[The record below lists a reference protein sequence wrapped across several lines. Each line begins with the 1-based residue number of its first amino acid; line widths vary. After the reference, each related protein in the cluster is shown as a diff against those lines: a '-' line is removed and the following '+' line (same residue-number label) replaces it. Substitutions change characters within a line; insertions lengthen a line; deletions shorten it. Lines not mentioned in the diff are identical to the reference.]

1 MNSKNCMHE
10 ITESAKTVRVVWG
23 VLKDLIDGKFY
34 SEDPDK
40 RRRFETAIE
49 SVETGTSRLV
59 RILEKHNKGE
69 AGEKRL
75 MQEVSIEAG
84 SIALEFNVIKRALKS
99 APPGK
104 QRGRGTAKDRVSDY
118 YQRLSFLHLGSLY
131 CAVPVASLYMAGD
144 CSFTIACHVD
154 SELMLLKITQFQG
167 DFLMVKNFNSW
178 CG

>member
-1 MNSKNCMHE
+1 MKSHLVLKNSTHRNSADEKNIRKVKDMNSKNCMHE

-75 MQEVSIEAG
+75 M
-84 SIALEFNVIKRALKS
+84 
-99 APPGK
+99 
-104 QRGRGTAKDRVSDY
+104 
-118 YQRLSFLHLGSLY
+118 
-131 CAVPVASLYMAGD
+131 
-144 CSFTIACHVD
+144 
-154 SELMLLKITQFQG
+154 
-167 DFLMVKNFNSW
+167 
-178 CG
+178 

>member
-1 MNSKNCMHE
+1 MKSHLVLKNSTHRNSADEKNIRKVKDMNSKNCMHE

-34 SEDPDK
+34 SKDPDK

-59 RILEKHNKGE
+59 CILEKHNKGE

-99 APPGK
+99 APPESSEEEAQLMIK
-104 QRGRGTAKDRVSDY
+104 SRDIINDCLFYIS
-118 YQRLSFLHLGSLY
+118 
-131 CAVPVASLYMAGD
+131 VASIVQ
-144 CSFTIACHVD
+144 S
-154 SELMLLKITQFQG
+154 Q
-167 DFLMVKNFNSW
+167 
-178 CG
+178 

>member
-1 MNSKNCMHE
+1 MKSHLVLKNSTHRNSADEKNIRKVKDMNSKNCMHE
-10 ITESAKTVRVVWG
+10 ITESAKTARVAWK

-59 RILEKHNKGE
+59 RILEEHNKGK
-69 AGEKRL
+69 ADEKRL

-84 SIALEFNVIKRALKS
+84 LIALEFNVIKRASKS

-104 QRGRGTAKDRVSDY
+104 QQGRGTGNAQVEDHC
-118 YQRLSFLHLGSLY
+118 QRLSFLHLGSLY
-131 CAVPVASLYMAGD
+131 RAVSVVSLHGR
-144 CSFTIACHVD
+144 
-154 SELMLLKITQFQG
+154 
-167 DFLMVKNFNSW
+167 
-178 CG
+178 